1 MEDFGPIIRQGLI
14 AIALFFGVLG
24 GWAVFGEISGAVVV
38 PGTIK
43 IDTERK
49 TVQHLEGGIIDR
61 IHVRE
66 GDEVSEGQTLIT
78 LRSATVALIWGD
90 LCGFSQVVY

>member
-1 MEDFGPIIRQGLI
+1 MNRLWVRLRAVIARPQEAPAARDEDVEEFTPIIRQGMI
-14 AIALFFGVLG
+14 VVALFFGVLG
-24 GWAVFGEISGAVVV
+24 AWAVFGKISGAVVV

-49 TVQHLEGGIIDR
+49 TVQHLEGGIIDA

-66 GDEVSEGQTLIT
+66 GE
-78 LRSATVALIWGD
+78 
-90 LCGFSQVVY
+90 